1 MSISSYKP
9 FGSTS
14 FGRHITSVLQN
25 ALFLLAECEVEQ
37 SLKEIWWLSEHP
49 VLSLKHYFF
58 TTSGMVFCCPSHFCI
73 VFSQALS
80 YHGCIV
86 PPWLPLRFLSVFWL
100 SVYLIRL
107 CFSQVLMSFSRARYH
122 YFTTSRLQSV
132 PVNACQLSHP
142 KTQLNSHETS
152 PSTEQRALGRGGSQG
167 CVKETTKTFTSMTRN
182 DNLSWASPALQ
193 STAQLP
199 ETPQKLW
206 IHLCE
211 LLPKDSP
218 VLKSG
223 TASSFTQDLFRKQNQ
238 EA

>member
-1 MSISSYKP
+1 MKKAAFPPSATREPHPLCWEVWASGLLP
-9 FGSTS
+9 
-14 FGRHITSVLQN
+14 
-25 ALFLLAECEVEQ
+25 ALLPTLG
-37 SLKEIWWLSEHP
+37 
-49 VLSLKHYFF
+49 LSLLLRPSLCGRQCYHTAQVSFLAP
-58 TTSGMVFCCPSHFCI
+58 GMVFCCPSHFCI

-182 DNLSWASPALQ
+182 DNLS
-193 STAQLP
+193 
-199 ETPQKLW
+199 
-206 IHLCE
+206 
-211 LLPKDSP
+211 
-218 VLKSG
+218 
-223 TASSFTQDLFRKQNQ
+223 
-238 EA
+238 